1 MAAGETTA
9 TQQATQATQDGAKQ
23 KDESQQSIFDL
34 GDSKKKE
41 SETTAMLKAAFKDVK
56 NIKDVNQAKS
66 LPENDKSRSI
76 LEQIAL
82 EESKKSIVDI
92 YDEVFLDEVNAE
104 LI

>member
-9 TQQATQATQDGAKQ
+9 TQQASQDGHDAKQ

-66 LPENDKSRSI
+66 LPENDKSKSI